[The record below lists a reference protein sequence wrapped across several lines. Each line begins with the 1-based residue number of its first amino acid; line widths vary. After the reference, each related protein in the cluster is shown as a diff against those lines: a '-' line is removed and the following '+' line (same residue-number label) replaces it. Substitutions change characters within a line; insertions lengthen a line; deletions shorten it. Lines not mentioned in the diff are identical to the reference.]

1 MLRRSSLAAALFA
14 FAVGIAACGKS
25 ESGGGSSSGGSGSGA
40 PSGPDMS
47 TPQASLK
54 LLNEAFTSMDPAK
67 FEAIYTAEAWKEKDG
82 KMQKEIDEMK
92 KDGMSISI
100 TWTDADIKV
109 EGDKASVRTK
119 MKFKTK
125 DGKEEEEGET
135 FPMVKVEGKWKFTTK

>member
-1 MLRRSSLAAALFA
+1 MLRKSSLAAALFA
-14 FAVGIAACGKS
+14 FAVAFTACGKS